1 MSAWRASENFN
12 VFDYLAQADELARS
26 GQREEPEL
34 SDQAPQ
40 PEQLAQSEQ
49 S

>member
-1 MSAWRASENFN
+1 MSAWRGSENFN
-12 VFDYLAQADELARS
+12 VFDYLVQADGPGRS
-26 GQREEPEL
+26 GQPEQPDL
-34 SDQAPQ
+34 SGQAPQ

>member
-1 MSAWRASENFN
+1 MSACRASENFN
-12 VFDYLAQADELARS
+12 VFDYLAQADELGRS
-26 GQREEPEL
+26 GQPEL
-34 SDQAPQ
+34 SGQAPQ